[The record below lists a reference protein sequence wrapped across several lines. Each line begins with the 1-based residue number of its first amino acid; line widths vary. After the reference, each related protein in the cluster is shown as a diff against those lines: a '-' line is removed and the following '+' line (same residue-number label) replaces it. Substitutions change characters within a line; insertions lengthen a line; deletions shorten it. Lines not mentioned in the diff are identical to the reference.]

1 MDITFFENQQ
11 LFRDWLEK
19 NHLIKTEIIVGFY
32 KVKSKK
38 PSLTWSESVDQ
49 ALCFGW
55 IDGIRRTINHESY
68 SIRFTPR
75 KAKSIWSAINIK
87 KIENLTKAGL
97 MKPEGLKAFELK
109 NDKYSKIYSHENL
122 PLDLSKE
129 YIKEFEKYPTAFQYF
144 KNQAP
149 SYQKVII
156 HWIMSAKKDETK
168 LSRLQ
173 KVIESSINLKRIQ

>member
-1 MDITFFENQQ
+1 MDITFFENQK

-19 NHLIKTEIIVGFY
+19 NHLKKTEIIVGFY

-109 NDKYSKIYSHENL
+109 NDKYSKIYSHENS

-129 YIKEFEKYPTAFQYF
+129 YIKEFEKYPIAFQYF

>member
-1 MDITFFENQQ
+1 MDITFFENQK

-19 NHLIKTEIIVGFY
+19 NHLKKTEIIVGFY

-109 NDKYSKIYSHENL
+109 NDKYSKIYSHENS

-129 YIKEFEKYPTAFQYF
+129 YIKEFEKYPVAFQYF

>member
-1 MDITFFENQQ
+1 MDITFFENQK

-19 NHLIKTEIIVGFY
+19 NHLTKTEIIVGFY

-55 IDGIRRTINHESY
+55 IDGIRRTINNESY

-109 NDKYSKIYSHENL
+109 DDRYTKVYSHENSI
-122 PLDLSKE
+122 LDLSTE
-129 YIKEFEKYPTAFQYF
+129 YIKEFKKYPKAFEYF

>member
-1 MDITFFENQQ
+1 MDITFFENQK

-19 NHLIKTEIIVGFY
+19 NHLKKTEIIVGFY

-109 NDKYSKIYSHENL
+109 NDKYSKIYSHENSS
-122 PLDLSKE
+122 LDLSKE
-129 YIKEFEKYPTAFQYF
+129 YIKEFEKYPIAFQYF

-149 SYQKVII
+149 SYRKVII

>member
-1 MDITFFENQQ
+1 
-11 LFRDWLEK
+11 
-19 NHLIKTEIIVGFY
+19 
-32 KVKSKK
+32 VKSTK

-109 NDKYSKIYSHENL
+109 NDEYSKIYSHENS

-129 YIKEFEKYPTAFQYF
+129 YIDEFEKYPIAFQYF

>member
-19 NHLIKTEIIVGFY
+19 NHLTKTEIIVGFY
-32 KVKSKK
+32 KVKSTK

-109 NDKYSKIYSHENL
+109 NDKYSKIYSHENS

-129 YIKEFEKYPTAFQYF
+129 YIKEFEKYPIAFQYF

-149 SYQKVII
+149 SYRKVII